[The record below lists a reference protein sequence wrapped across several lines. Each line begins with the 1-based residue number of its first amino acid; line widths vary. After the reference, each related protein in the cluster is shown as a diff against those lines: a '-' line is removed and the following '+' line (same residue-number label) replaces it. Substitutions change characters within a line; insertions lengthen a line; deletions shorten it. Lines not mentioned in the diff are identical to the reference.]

1 MERCDRMGV
10 WNARIGGSKGS
21 TTSTERRNEQRTSP
35 YSIKVPAHGFITSR
49 VPAYGLSHCTCA
61 RDMRHGHCT
70 VSVTTK
76 RLSRTTS
83 RDRWELE
90 PPGRASI
97 GCESESLAAAGLS
110 LAFISD
116 SDLCCL
122 CDGNDLTECGRGLP
136 VARVRTVGAQEA
148 FVVAVVC
155 QAVTQHR
162 NFERETDSPRM

>member
-1 MERCDRMGV
+1 
-10 WNARIGGSKGS
+10 
-21 TTSTERRNEQRTSP
+21 
-35 YSIKVPAHGFITSR
+35 
-49 VPAYGLSHCTCA
+49 
-61 RDMRHGHCT
+61 
-70 VSVTTK
+70 
-76 RLSRTTS
+76 
-83 RDRWELE
+83 
-90 PPGRASI
+90 
-97 GCESESLAAAGLS
+97 

-116 SDLCCL
+116 NDLCCL